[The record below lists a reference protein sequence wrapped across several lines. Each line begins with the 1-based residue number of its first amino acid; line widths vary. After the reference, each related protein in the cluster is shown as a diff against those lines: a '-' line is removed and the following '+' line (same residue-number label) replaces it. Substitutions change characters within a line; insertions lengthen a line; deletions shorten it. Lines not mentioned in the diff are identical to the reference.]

1 MGAKKITKPKDDKPW
16 QSHDEAIALL
26 KQIKPNADMIPVI
39 AMLKGVVEAQ
49 ALKQQIKEQ
58 YFAGR
63 QIGPALRSKSLGG

>member
-1 MGAKKITKPKDDKPW
+1 MGAKKETKSNGDKPW

-39 AMLKGVVEAQ
+39 AMLKGVLEAQ
-49 ALKQQIKEQ
+49 AVKQRIREQ
-58 YFAGR
+58 YFAGQ